1 MSDIVNIKEWR
12 KRHKIKGFKERKGF
26 IWRRWNPA
34 AEDIPHQRPPKP
46 HIVKVNQSD
55 IDKPEENSSASCSS
69 LGSVE
74 EPDTTDP
81 EDTFLARVET
91 IITETGD
98 NVPHFPHIPVTD
110 IGHERD
116 SHGESV
122 NTAAAMNSNVNGKI
136 VTSQ

>member
-12 KRHKIKGFKERKGF
+12 KRHRIKGFKDRKGF

-55 IDKPEENSSASCSS
+55 MDKTEENSSASCSS
-69 LGSVE
+69 LGSLE
-74 EPDTTDP
+74 ETDP
-81 EDTFLARVET
+81 KDTLRVET

-98 NVPHFPHIPVTD
+98 IVPHFPHIPVTD

-116 SHGESV
+116 SHGAESV
-122 NTAAAMNSNVNGKI
+122 NTSALNSNVNGKI

>member
-12 KRHKIKGFKERKGF
+12 KRHKIKGFKDRKGF

-55 IDKPEENSSASCSS
+55 IDKTEENSSASCSS
-69 LGSVE
+69 LGSLE
-74 EPDTTDP
+74 ETDP
-81 EDTFLARVET
+81 ADPKDTLRVET

-98 NVPHFPHIPVTD
+98 IVPHFPHIPVTD

-116 SHGESV
+116 SHGAESV
-122 NTAAAMNSNVNGKI
+122 NTSALNSNVNGKI